1 MYRRALDMDPQQ
13 VTALCGLACLLAS
26 RDESESFKQ
35 AAEELPAGVV
45 PLGETLGA
53 GSLSHRQS
61 LGQSAPASALP
72 TPHTPTPHTPT
83 PTHCAEDTAA
93 RLRPP
98 TLVAHMLS
106 PSLAAAQELFRRAL
120 QVAPY
125 HGGAS
130 ANLALI
136 FEHVGRPTE
145 AQELVAAALQHD
157 PHNPDL
163 LEAKSRVRLKM

>member
-1 MYRRALDMDPQQ
+1 MYRRALDMDPKH

-35 AAEELPAGVV
+35 AAEEVPAGGDTLV
-45 PLGETLGA
+45 ETLGA

-61 LGQSAPASALP
+61 QGHSAPASAL
-72 TPHTPTPHTPT
+72 PTPHTPT

-93 RLRPP
+93 RLRPR

-106 PSLAAAQELFRRAL
+106 PSLAAAQELFRLAL

-136 FEHVGRPTE
+136 CEHVGRPTE
-145 AQELVAAALQHD
+145 AQELVAAALHHD
-157 PHNPDL
+157 PHHPDL
-163 LEAKSRVRLKM
+163 LEAKSRLRLKM

>member
-1 MYRRALDMDPQQ
+1 MYRRALDMDPQH

-26 RDESESFKQ
+26 KDESESFKQ
-35 AAEELPAGVV
+35 AAEEVPAGGDTLV
-45 PLGETLGA
+45 ETLGA
-53 GSLSHRQS
+53 GSSSH
-61 LGQSAPASALP
+61 GQSQGHSAPIAAPASAPP
-72 TPHTPTPHTPT
+72 TPHTPTH
-83 PTHCAEDTAA
+83 THCAEDTAA
-93 RLRPP
+93 RLRPR

-136 FEHVGRPTE
+136 CEHVGRPTE
-145 AQELVAAALQHD
+145 AQELVAAALHHD
-157 PHNPDL
+157 PHHPDL
-163 LEAKSRVRLKM
+163 LEAKSRLRLKM